1 MSTTSSKDAT
11 NEFLD
16 IYLDDH
22 RAGAAAGTRLARR
35 VCRSNAR
42 ASWAEELK
50 DLSRRINDDCH
61 TLDAVRGALGVSGGL
76 LKAVAAVTAE
86 RLGRFK
92 LNGRV
97 VGYSPLSRVIELE
110 ALTSGVIAKKRLWR
124 ALGAA
129 ARSRPELAP
138 FDFAALEADAD
149 DQLALLGRIHEWAS
163 SQAFGVEDS
172 LPST

>member
-1 MSTTSSKDAT
+1 MPTTSSKDTT
-11 NEFLD
+11 NEYLD

-35 VCRSNAR
+35 LYHSNAGGP
-42 ASWAEELK
+42 WAEDLK
-50 DLSRRINDDCH
+50 DLSRRIDGDCH

-76 LKAVAAVTAE
+76 LKAVAAVTVE

-97 VGYSPLSRVIELE
+97 LGYSPLSRVIELE
-110 ALTSGVIAKKRLWR
+110 ALTSGIITKKRLWR

-129 ARSRPELAP
+129 ARSRPDLAP
-138 FDFAALEADAD
+138 FDFAMLESDAD
-149 DQLALLGRIHEWAS
+149 DQLELLGRVHEWAS
-163 SQAFGVEDS
+163 SQAFDGNDS
-172 LPST
+172 AGSS